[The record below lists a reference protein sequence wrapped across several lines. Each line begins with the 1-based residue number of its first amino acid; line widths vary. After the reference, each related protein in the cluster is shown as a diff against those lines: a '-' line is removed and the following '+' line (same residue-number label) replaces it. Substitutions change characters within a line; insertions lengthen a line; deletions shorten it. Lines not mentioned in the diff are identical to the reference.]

1 MQALLGAGIGNGW
14 FGAVL
19 VSPCLMVR
27 FFSSMG
33 RGAFLGP
40 GWGKSCSCSPMV
52 LLLQAKWT
60 WGPDG
65 QGAVLLVNC
74 DRDSPGVGGT
84 DSGQAD
90 IRTLAGG
97 L

>member
-1 MQALLGAGIGNGW
+1 MQALLELPLGRGGLERRWLSPGGVAG
-14 FGAVL
+14 
-19 VSPCLMVR
+19 
-27 FFSSMG
+27 FSSEH
-33 RGAFLGP
+33 GAFLGP
-40 GWGKSCSCSPMV
+40 GWGKSCSCPLSV

-74 DRDSPGVGGT
+74 DRDSPGAGGT
-84 DSGQAD
+84 DSGEAD